1 MEFHTNL
8 FIFSGLAIFM
18 IVAALFA
25 VVSSK
30 IMRAATL
37 LLFVLFL
44 ISYIRGTWNPL
55 AKVYTS

>member
-37 LLFVLFL
+37 LLFVLSWQRVAL
-44 ISYIRGTWNPL
+44 PR
-55 AKVYTS
+55 